1 MTTSLFD
8 IVETLHLEAQSID
21 SLFRN
26 KPRYLYNL
34 YAKEGLKKIGL
45 TFGLNVKGM
54 NFNVPSSCV
63 AYKPEGYEA
72 FVRAYLINCDGKTI
86 ELSVNH
92 RVPEEIKHFILNCD
106 GSILDDCAEGIYD
119 NCIVCNKSGNGDCID
134 LHCVSCSGTGK
145 CCPSEIEQMLND
157 IEAYKNSWIKEHKD
171 RFEFSSDLEGMAVV
185 IEYVSNQTADLD
197 ECAIHLDEKYTDIL
211 EYYIKFRLLEN
222 GQETLQQSQYF
233 RKRFKELRDAQITK
247 NNPMTRND
255 ILSIL
260 TMK

>member
-54 NFNVPSSCV
+54 NFNVPSSCTV
-63 AYKPEGYEA
+63 YKPEGYEA

-86 ELSVNH
+86 ELNINN
-92 RVPEEIKHFILNCD
+92 RVPEEIRHYLLNCD
-106 GSILDDCAEGIYD
+106 GSIITDCSGDLYD
-119 NCIVCNKSGNGDCID
+119 NCTVCNANGSGEFID
-134 LHCVSCSGTGK
+134 SCCTTCEGTGK
-145 CCPSEIEQMLND
+145 YCPSEIEQLLND
-157 IEAYKNSWIKEHKD
+157 IEAHKNSWIKEHKD
-171 RFEFSSDLEGMAVV
+171 RFEFSSDLEETAVV
-185 IEYVSNQTADLD
+185 IEYISNQTAGVD
-197 ECAIHLDEKYTDIL
+197 ECAIHLDEKYTDVL
-211 EYYIKFRLLEN
+211 EYYIKYRLLE
-222 GQETLQQSQYF
+222 GGEQTLQQAQYF
-233 RKRFKELRDAQITK
+233 RKRYKELRDAQITK
-247 NNPMTRND
+247 NNPITRND